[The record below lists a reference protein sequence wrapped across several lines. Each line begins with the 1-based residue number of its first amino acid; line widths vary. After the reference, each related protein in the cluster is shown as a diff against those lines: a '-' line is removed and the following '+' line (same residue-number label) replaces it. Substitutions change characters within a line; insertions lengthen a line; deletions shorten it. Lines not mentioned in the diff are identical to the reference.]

1 MIPFSFYQILG
12 LGELNPTSTTLCLV
26 DKSIEVPKGVVED
39 VLIYVDIILL
49 DKEWKDEA
57 NPIPII
63 LGRPFLVTSNAW
75 IMRGM
80 TICNSPLR
88 IWH

>member
-1 MIPFSFYQILG
+1 MIPFSFYEMLR

-39 VLIYVDIILL
+39 VLIYVDNILL

-57 NPIPII
+57 NPIHII
-63 LGRPFLVTSNAW
+63 LGRPFLATSNAW
-75 IMRGM
+75 TIRGM
-80 TICNSPLR
+80 TIYNSPLR